1 MSELETER
9 ERRWK
14 SEQATKKLVEHVKEL
29 QSKGKLKN
37 LFYKVKVNS
46 KICYQLFGAFT
57 TSTTTDVYT
66 RPDVNALL

>member
-29 QSKGKLKN
+29 QSKGMRTFKRYIKHYIHDNTL
-37 LFYKVKVNS
+37 
-46 KICYQLFGAFT
+46 
-57 TSTTTDVYT
+57 
-66 RPDVNALL
+66 